1 MAEPIAVPAL
11 VPTLDEHAA
20 EAVLRREVDILLRP
34 LGRRAMLGAFGPAPV
49 AADHAPPDDEI
60 FHRLEPVYVATIVR
74 LVEVEFEVGFDE
86 ACRSGGDTVGS
97 HRCSSSAVADHHRPL
112 GNGATGTWS

>member
-1 MAEPIAVPAL
+1 MADQLDALLAPVIGDRLQVEIGRRLCETELVAMAEPIAVPAL

-49 AADHAPPDDEI
+49 AADHAPPEDRKST
-60 FHRLEPVYVATIVR
+60 RLN
-74 LVEVEFEVGFDE
+74 
-86 ACRSGGDTVGS
+86 
-97 HRCSSSAVADHHRPL
+97 SSP
-112 GNGATGTWS
+112 

>member
-1 MAEPIAVPAL
+1 MADQLDALLAPVIRDLLLVEVGRRLCETELVAMAEPIAVPAL

-49 AADHAPPDDEI
+49 AADHAPPDADI
-60 FHRLEPVYVATIVR
+60 FHRLEPIGRAHV
-74 LVEVEFEVGFDE
+74 
-86 ACRSGGDTVGS
+86 
-97 HRCSSSAVADHHRPL
+97 
-112 GNGATGTWS
+112 

>member
-1 MAEPIAVPAL
+1 MADQLDALLAPVIGDRLQVEIGRRLCETELVAMAEPIAVPAL

-49 AADHAPPDDEI
+49 AADHAPPDSDI
-60 FHRLEPVYVATIVR
+60 FHRDRKSTRMHV
-74 LVEVEFEVGFDE
+74 
-86 ACRSGGDTVGS
+86 
-97 HRCSSSAVADHHRPL
+97 
-112 GNGATGTWS
+112 